1 MSQPSFL
8 QTKPLRILL
17 ADDHAIVRRGLQMVL
32 SLEKD
37 FQIVGE
43 ASTGM
48 EAVELTRALTPDIV
62 LMDLKMP
69 GASGALATRM
79 IKLALPHVRVLI
91 LTGVNVDEEIAAALE
106 AGADGYVLKQVSPEE
121 LIHALRVVGSGEPY
135 LQSAITKRLFR
146 KLHPSPART
155 AATPK
160 QFSLTARECE
170 VLELMATSATYR
182 EIAAQLVVSEETVRS
197 HTKNILAKLGQP
209 NRTQAVIVALR
220 EGLISL
226 D

>member
-1 MSQPSFL
+1 MFQPSANPS
-8 QTKPLRILL
+8 PLRILL

-37 FQIVGE
+37 FEIVGE
-43 ASTGM
+43 ASTGT
-48 EAVELTRALTPDIV
+48 ETVERTRALTPDIV

-79 IKLALPHVRVLI
+79 IKQALPQVRVLI
-91 LTGVNVDEEIAAALE
+91 LTGVNVDEEIASALE

-121 LIHALRVVGSGEPY
+121 LIHALRVVGSGEPF
-135 LQSAITKRLFR
+135 LQPAITRRLMH
-146 KLHPSPART
+146 KLRPAPAHT
-155 AATPK
+155 PLSPK
-160 QFSLTARECE
+160 QFGLTPRECQ

-182 EIAAQLVVSEETVRS
+182 EIAGQLVVSEETVRS
-197 HTKNILAKLGQP
+197 HTKSILSKLGQP
-209 NRTQAVIVALR
+209 NRTQAVILALR
-220 EGLISL
+220 EGLITL